1 MTNSVQ
7 KSKDFSLNGQLVYEI
22 ICNGDIE
29 YAVEAMDAHGKL
41 VLDGAGKPLLKRVPK
56 CVLDLNN
63 GNSEILSDQV
73 LILDVDANYPTM
85 LQKIAMLEGVYDDD
99 EDFEEIS
106 FDTGEPVSEYELRT
120 QAVLADIAAKRAGQ
134 KKENDVKFD
143 VVDKDVKTRQEDF
156 LDDGKREGV
165 SGREEPTPPSKKEA

>member
-7 KSKDFSLNGQLVYEI
+7 KSKDFNLNGLEVYEI
-22 ICNGDIE
+22 ICNGEFE
-29 YAVEAMDAHGKL
+29 YAVPA
-41 VLDGAGKPLLKRVPK
+41 LDKYGQPVRDPKGEIILKRVPK
-56 CVLDLNN
+56 CHLDLNN
-63 GNSEILSDQV
+63 GDSEIVSDQV

-85 LQKIAMLEGVYDDD
+85 LQKIAMFEGVYDDD

-106 FDTGEPVSEYELRT
+106 SDTGEPVSEYELRIQT
-120 QAVLADIAAKRAGQ
+120 VLADIAAKRAGQ